1 MNILLS
7 LFYLTMNIAKKNVL
21 PQDPFTVESSHRD
34 FVKGYDMRSNQYN
47 EPSLE
52 RLIDLHEKHNL
63 LLKLSSGETPF
74 LEKETLAKE
83 YLEEPLTMASNLL
96 AGGLTEDWDFEI

>member
-52 RLIDLHEKHNL
+52 RLIDLHEKHTL
-63 LLKLSSGETPF
+63 LMKLTNKKVHN

>member
-7 LFYLTMNIAKKNVL
+7 LFYLTMNIAKRNVL
-21 PQDPFTVESSHRD
+21 PQDPFTMESSHRD

-63 LLKLSSGETPF
+63 RLKLSSGETPF
-74 LEKETLAKE
+74 LEKETLAKD
-83 YLEEPLTMASNLL
+83 YLDGETTMAPNLL
-96 AGGLTEDWDFEI
+96 AGDLRKDWDFGI